1 MSTNF
6 KKLQRD
12 VNLKIKT
19 LNDEIKLEK
28 EKPVNTLKEQKAL
41 NYYQNKYTSQIKNFT
56 KNIEYWGTCL
66 EQQERKMRQLQQ
78 DIDRTE
84 GMITKNK
91 NELKI
96 YEETSFT
103 KVEMASA
110 ESALQK
116 AYNAPNPKLVKMTD
130 KLRALCQEKA
140 SIMERSALAL
150 EETIPTA
157 HLEYISSG
165 TYLKYPGHDYVSWN
179 YYETHPDEQPPT
191 WKDGDTADEED
202 EEENDSV
209 KSR

>member
-28 EKPVNTLKEQKAL
+28 GKPVNVLKEQKAL
-41 NYYQNKYTSQIKNFT
+41 NYYQNKYTSQIKNFN
-56 KNIEYWGTCL
+56 KNIDYWGLIL

-84 GMITKNK
+84 SMITKNK
-91 NELKI
+91 NELKL

-110 ESALQK
+110 EATLQK
-116 AYNAPNPKLVKMTD
+116 AYNTPNPKLVKMTD
-130 KLRALCQEKA
+130 KLSVLCQEKA
-140 SIMERSALAL
+140 SIMERSALAI
-150 EETIPTA
+150 EETIPRE

-209 KSR
+209 KS